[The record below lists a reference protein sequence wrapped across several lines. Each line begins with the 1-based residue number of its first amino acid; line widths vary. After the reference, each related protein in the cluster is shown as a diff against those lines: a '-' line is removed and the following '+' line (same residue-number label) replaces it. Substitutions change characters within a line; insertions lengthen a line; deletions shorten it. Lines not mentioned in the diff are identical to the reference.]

1 MSMLCI
7 FAVFERQVNKCSPV
21 ATTSQPST
29 LRVAPRLSRAVT
41 VQTLALRG
49 ELLAPVHPHRKEEP
63 VQPPVYSGKYR
74 LSSSEGSKLRFSS
87 SEGSPARVKAVCEEF
102 PAPGQAVREVAP
114 VQRLGLGENCKES
127 PGHGQAVCGVVP
139 LQRLGLGEIC
149 EGLPVCSQ
157 AACGGLRLVE
167 VCKEFPVHGQ
177 VVRREANSVGAGL
190 ELVEKSFFLLK
201 EELENSFFSFRGELE
216 SWFFPFREELDCQ
229 LVRRGV
235 NSVVVLHQ
243 GVPWGEGVRRGVFL
257 VPEEHQGVFWGEG
270 VRRGLFLV
278 PELHQ
283 GVLWEEG
290 VFRSILSEEGI
301 SRGVFSV
308 EKVRQGVLSEEG
320 ISREVNSVG
329 KVRQEAFLVGEVRRS
344 VLSVERI
351 SRGVLL
357 VGLQSCSARMTRTAK
372 ADLAK
377 SHHNFMLELKFCQ
390 DAFDAKRVNKYR
402 KLLDNLVAAFYKM
415 HEIHGVYRRYVIE
428 QQGITQEEFNR
439 VTERDGVSTPDH
451 PSNDA
456 WADEQFKL
464 FDKIRDTLDY
474 SQASA

>member
-1 MSMLCI
+1 M
-7 FAVFERQVNKCSPV
+7 
-21 ATTSQPST
+21 
-29 LRVAPRLSRAVT
+29 
-41 VQTLALRG
+41 G
-49 ELLAPVHPHRKEEP
+49 
-63 VQPPVYSGKYR
+63 
-74 LSSSEGSKLRFSS
+74 
-87 SEGSPARVKAVCEEF
+87 
-102 PAPGQAVREVAP
+102 GQAVREVAP

-127 PGHGQAVCGVVP
+127 LGHGQAVCGVAP

-157 AACGGLRLVE
+157 AVCGGLRLVE

-177 VVRREANSVGAGL
+177 VVRREANSVGAEL
-190 ELVEKSFFLLK
+190 ELVESSFFLQK

-216 SWFFPFREELDCQ
+216 SWFFLLREELDCQ

-308 EKVRQGVLSEEG
+308 EKVRQGV
-320 ISREVNSVG
+320 
-329 KVRQEAFLVGEVRRS
+329 FLVGEVRRS

-357 VGLQSCSARMTRTAK
+357 VGLQSCSVRMTRTAK

-377 SHHNFMLELKFCQ
+377 RHDNFMLELKFCR
-390 DAFDAKRVNKYR
+390 DAFDAKRTPRYR
-402 KLLDNLVAAFYKM
+402 KLLDNLEAAFYKL
-415 HEIHGVYRRYVIE
+415 HGNHAVYRRYVIE

-439 VTERDGVSTPDH
+439 VTCRRLPQGCRAVSCT
-451 PSNDA
+451 
-456 WADEQFKL
+456 
-464 FDKIRDTLDY
+464 Y
-474 SQASA
+474 